1 MDIGQVMILIVFTLL
16 NSIMGLYLA
25 VFVFSFIK
33 YPNVREKVIES
44 FENGDKIA
52 HTQDAYKAVTL
63 AFAVVFGWALLDMVF
78 VWAFTGKDLL
88 VIVGVLIVVFGG
100 LIGVSFKQS

>member
-1 MDIGQVMILIVFTLL
+1 MEIGQIMILIVFTLV
-16 NSIMGLYLA
+16 NSVMGLYLA

-78 VWAFTGKDLL
+78 VWAFTGRDMIAI
-88 VIVGVLIVVFGG
+88 VISLTVLFGG
-100 LIGVSFKQS
+100 LIGISFKS